1 MDDLFRLCIVTGDA
15 TLLDTQVRSVRLPT
29 GFGSLGVLAH
39 HAPMLCAVSKGVLQ
53 CTREDGSETRI
64 RVSDGVA
71 SVEDNELTLL
81 CSDAAEIE

>member
-15 TLLDTQVRSVRLPT
+15 TLLDTKVKSVRLPT

-39 HAPMLCAVSKGVLQ
+39 HAPMLCAVSKGVLR

-71 SVEDNELTLL
+71 SVDNNELTLL
-81 CSDAAEIE
+81 CSNAAVIE

>member
-15 TLLDTQVRSVRLPT
+15 TLLDTPVKSVRLPT

-39 HAPMLCAVSKGVLQ
+39 HAPMLCAVSKGVLR
-53 CTREDGSETRI
+53 CTREDGTETRI